1 MTEITLP
8 FVKSDALVDSEL
20 ALGLSAM
27 PVLSHLSAET
37 VSGIRAQ
44 MLEFA
49 RQRFD
54 AVSMDGIRVEEVLI
68 PGPPDAPA
76 VRALVYRPLSVTAKM
91 PVLLHFHG
99 GGLVFGSPE
108 GRHSVTAEL
117 TRALGCLA
125 CSVDYR
131 LAPDTRYPGAVED
144 GYCALRWLNDN
155 AQLLNIDPRRIT
167 VIGESAGGGLA
178 AALAI
183 LARDRGEYSISS
195 QVLTYPMLDDRP
207 SSTHG
212 YPTIGQYVWTRQNN
226 EFGWRSYLGSIFDS
240 DTVPPTAAPA
250 RCRDFSGLPPAYIA
264 CGDLDL
270 FVVEGMAYSQ
280 ALIRSGVTTE
290 LRIYPGAFHGFDLI
304 AGAGVSKRFQADLR
318 DAIARA
324 LARQRR

>member
-1 MTEITLP
+1 MTEMTP
-8 FVKSDALVDSEL
+8 RSVKSDALVDSEL

-37 VSGIRAQ
+37 VTEIRTQ
-44 MLEFA
+44 TLELA
-49 RQRFD
+49 RQRFGT
-54 AVSMDGIRVEEVLI
+54 VSLEGIRVEEVSI
-68 PGPPDAPA
+68 PGPPNAPA
-76 VRALVYRPLSVTAKM
+76 VRGLIYRPQRFTAQM

-117 TRALGCLA
+117 TRALGCFA

-131 LAPDTRYPGAVED
+131 LAPDTQYPGAVED
-144 GYCALRWLNDN
+144 GYCALKWLNDN
-155 AQLLNIDPRRIT
+155 AQLLNIDPQRIT
-167 VIGESAGGGLA
+167 LIGESAGGGLA

-183 LARDRGEYSISS
+183 LARDRGEYSINS
-195 QVLTYPMLDDRP
+195 QILTYPMLDDRP
-207 SSTHG
+207 STTHG
-212 YPTIGQYVWTRQNN
+212 YSTIGQHVWTRQNN
-226 EFGWRSYLGSIFDS
+226 EFGWRSYLGAIFDS
-240 DTVPPTAAPA
+240 EAVPPTAAPA
-250 RCRDFSGLPPAYIA
+250 RCRDFNGLPRTYIA
-264 CGDLDL
+264 CGDIDL
-270 FVVEGMAYSQ
+270 FVVESMAYSH

-324 LARQRR
+324 LAG